1 MKKIRRSEDQG
12 WVAGVYAGIAYSLG
26 IQAWI
31 LRVILFILICMYG
44 VGLGVYVLLWIFV
57 PKWEEDPN
65 DIDDIVN

>member
-1 MKKIRRSEDQG
+1 MKKIRRSEDQA
-12 WVAGVYAGIAYSLG
+12 WIAGVCAGIAYSLG

-31 LRVILFILICMYG
+31 LRVILFILICMWG